1 MAKRILGFVLA
12 LGIVGGALA
21 GSKKSDPDTL
31 ARVGEVVGQRVKA
44 SLPEASKVAGPLTAF
59 KPGDALPVE
68 EKVRMRIHT
77 DKKMAGTD
85 VTVAP
90 GSAAGEVKLRGLVK
104 DRGQWTARRRVG
116 RARPPA
122 SRRWSTRS
130 PCPSKANGRRQPAGR
145 PPRQDYHAR
154 TTPAD
159 HNRGRRRVILGLTS
173 RLTPAVRLVHVVV
186 AAAAGRLLL
195 RPWASRPPA
204 RRWSAAASRRW
215 PRSAGPSGP
224 PWSGR

>member
-90 GSAAGEVKLRGLVK
+90 GSATGEVKLRGLVR
-104 DRGQWTARRRVG
+104 DRGQWSRAAELAGETAGVE
-116 RARPPA
+116 
-122 SRRWSTRS
+122 
-130 PCPSKANGRRQPAGR
+130 KVVNE
-145 PPRQDYHAR
+145 
-154 TTPAD
+154 
-159 HNRGRRRVILGLTS
+159 I
-173 RLTPAVRLVHVVV
+173 AV
-186 AAAAGRLLL
+186 
-195 RPWASRPPA
+195 PE
-204 RRWSAAASRRW
+204 
-215 PRSAGPSGP
+215 
-224 PWSGR
+224 